1 MSEASVRGFFSTAA
15 GRASGRSRSLR
26 APATRRRLLNRSR
39 ARRRSSVGE
48 SRAPEDCAALTWVVS
63 FRVASPTC
71 RRACAACREG
81 RRVVALCS
89 TASSSWG
96 AVVRRATR
104 VAAAA
109 AGPSSSTGRRPSP
122 SHPGALSGLAS
133 ARCEGGNA
141 GLFSQAF
148 LSTLQKGGSRRRE
161 NGAAL
166 MPVDGEGKLLSRS
179 WLRRG
184 VGGAASLDR
193 VG

>member
-1 MSEASVRGFFSTAA
+1 MTAA

-26 APATRRRLLNRSR
+26 TPATRRRLLHRSR
-39 ARRRSSVGE
+39 ARRRSLVGE
-48 SRAPEDCAALTWVVS
+48 SRAPEDCAAPTWVDS

-71 RRACAACREG
+71 RRACAACRGGETCCRAVQHGFFVVG
-81 RRVVALCS
+81 RRQAACR
-89 TASSSWG
+89 ASCCCC
-96 AVVRRATR
+96 
-104 VAAAA
+104 
-109 AGPSSSTGRRPSP
+109 RRPVFIDGP
-122 SHPGALSGLAS
+122 APLPPHPGTLLGLAP

-148 LSTLQKGGSRRRE
+148 LLTLHKGGSRRRE
-161 NGAAL
+161 NGSAL
-166 MPVDGEGKLLSRS
+166 LPVGGKGKLLSRS